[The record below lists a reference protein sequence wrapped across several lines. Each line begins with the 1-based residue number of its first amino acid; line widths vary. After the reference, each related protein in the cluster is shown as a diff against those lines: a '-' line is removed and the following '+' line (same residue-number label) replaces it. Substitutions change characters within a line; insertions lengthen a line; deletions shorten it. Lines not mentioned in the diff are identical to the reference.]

1 MAELRLNRAE
11 PKFWHPAHPSC
22 KYAFRR
28 FKTLRRDEVGRF
40 KLLRINYKFSFVG
53 KMKQNVLW

>member
-1 MAELRLNRAE
+1 MGPWVLINAR
-11 PKFWHPAHPSC
+11 WY

-40 KLLRINYKFSFVG
+40 KLLRITINFRLMG
-53 KMKQNVLW
+53 K